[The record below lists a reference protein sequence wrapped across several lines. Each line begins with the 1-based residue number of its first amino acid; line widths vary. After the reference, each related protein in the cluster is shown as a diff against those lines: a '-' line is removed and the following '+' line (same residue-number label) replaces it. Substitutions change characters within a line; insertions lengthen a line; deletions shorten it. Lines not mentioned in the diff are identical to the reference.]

1 MAQSIIMGILAHVDA
16 GKTTLSEVLLYRS
29 GAIRR
34 QGRVDNKDTFLDTNA
49 MEREHGIT
57 IYSKQ
62 ARFSTVVDGVER
74 TYTILD
80 TPGHVD
86 FSAEME
92 RTLQVLDYAV
102 VVISAPDGVTGQVR
116 TLWRLLDHYHVPA
129 FFFVN
134 KMDQLTTPEELAETP
149 SKGWPEH
156 IRGKIMAELSDELKG
171 HFVDMDRNYS
181 SDQVQEELALCSEE
195 LMDAYLEGTEIRP
208 DVTAGLIR
216 SRSCFPVIFGSA
228 LKDIH
233 VDRLMET
240 MDRFMTEP
248 ERKEEFGARV
258 YKITRDESGSR
269 LTWMKITG
277 GSLKVKTM
285 LTMNVRGEEISEKA
299 DQIRIYSGEKFTP
312 AREAEAGQVCA
323 VTGLTATYAGQGI
336 GVEENGHDGL
346 LQPVVSCQIILPP
359 TEDKFKAYRNLR
371 LLEEEDPVLHV
382 IYDEDKKEITA
393 QVMGEM
399 QREVL
404 QRTAWE
410 RFKLPISFGAPGIVY
425 KETIQAPVEGV
436 GHFEPLR
443 HYAEVHLLLE
453 PGEPGSGLVF
463 ESRCSVNELAR
474 NWQRLIMTH
483 LEERRHRGVL
493 TGSEITDMKISIIG
507 GRAHEKHTEGG
518 DFRQATYRA
527 VRQGLMMARCSL
539 LEPYYDFRLEIPGDS
554 LGHALTDLTQ
564 MGASFGQPD
573 FIGDR
578 AVLEGSVPVSS
589 MGDYARDLNA
599 YTRGEGTL
607 SVSLKGYGP
616 CHNEEEVIEKT
627 GYDPEM
633 DLRNPSSS
641 VFCSHGAGTVI
652 PWYEVRDYMQVDT
665 GWQEEDTGKEEE
677 ETIMTGYSEMTG
689 RRVMVKDERDFSAR
703 QRDYYAGEE
712 ELKAIFERTYGPIKS
727 NIGRREEK
735 SARTI
740 SSGSSAGVKYRK
752 PRPVPEKEY
761 LLVDGYNIIFAWD
774 DLKALAEKDLKAA
787 RDKLMDI
794 LSNFAGF
801 RRESVILV
809 YDAYRVS
816 GGKGSVIRYHNID
829 VVFTKEAET
838 ADLYIEKT
846 THELVKNYKVTV
858 ATSDAV
864 EQVIIFGAGAFR
876 MSASMLQE
884 EVRRTEQQIRTD
896 YVEKT
901 SAGKSYLLDSL
912 TEEELQS
919 LKEESEN
926 RDQEQS

>member
-1 MAQSIIMGILAHVDA
+1 
-16 GKTTLSEVLLYRS
+16 
-29 GAIRR
+29 
-34 QGRVDNKDTFLDTNA
+34 
-49 MEREHGIT
+49 
-57 IYSKQ
+57 
-62 ARFSTVVDGVER
+62 
-74 TYTILD
+74 
-80 TPGHVD
+80 
-86 FSAEME
+86 
-92 RTLQVLDYAV
+92 
-102 VVISAPDGVTGQVR
+102 
-116 TLWRLLDHYHVPA
+116 
-129 FFFVN
+129 
-134 KMDQLTTPEELAETP
+134 
-149 SKGWPEH
+149 
-156 IRGKIMAELSDELKG
+156 
-171 HFVDMDRNYS
+171 
-181 SDQVQEELALCSEE
+181 
-195 LMDAYLEGTEIRP
+195 
-208 DVTAGLIR
+208 
-216 SRSCFPVIFGSA
+216 
-228 LKDIH
+228 
-233 VDRLMET
+233 
-240 MDRFMTEP
+240 
-248 ERKEEFGARV
+248 
-258 YKITRDESGSR
+258 
-269 LTWMKITG
+269 
-277 GSLKVKTM
+277 
-285 LTMNVRGEEISEKA
+285 
-299 DQIRIYSGEKFTP
+299 
-312 AREAEAGQVCA
+312 
-323 VTGLTATYAGQGI
+323 
-336 GVEENGHDGL
+336 
-346 LQPVVSCQIILPP
+346 
-359 TEDKFKAYRNLR
+359 
-371 LLEEEDPVLHV
+371 
-382 IYDEDKKEITA
+382 
-393 QVMGEM
+393 MGEM

-752 PRPVPEKEY
+752 PRPVPKKEY

-896 YVEKT
+896 FVEKT